1 MEIKRIGTQPSSL
14 GPAANFTGHARRDPL
29 YTASAPASLA
39 AGSVTFDAGAR
50 TVWHTHPL
58 GQLLVITGGAGRVQA
73 WGGPIEEVR
82 AGDVVWFAPGE
93 KHWHGATATTG
104 MSHIAI
110 QEKLDGKAVDWL
122 EQVSDAQYHD

>member
-39 AGSVTFDAGAR
+39 AGSITFDAGAR

-58 GQLLVITGGAGRVQA
+58 GQLLVITAGAGRVQA
-73 WGGPIEEVR
+73 WAAR
-82 AGDVVWFAPGE
+82 SRRCAP
-93 KHWHGATATTG
+93 ATWSGSRPARSTG
-104 MSHIAI
+104 TAP
-110 QEKLDGKAVDWL
+110 APPP
-122 EQVSDAQYHD
+122 A